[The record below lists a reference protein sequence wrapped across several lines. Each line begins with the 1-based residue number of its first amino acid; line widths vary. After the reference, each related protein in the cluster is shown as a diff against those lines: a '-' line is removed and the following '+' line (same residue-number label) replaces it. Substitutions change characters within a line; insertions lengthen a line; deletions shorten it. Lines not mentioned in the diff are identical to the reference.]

1 MAWSEGVPAEA
12 GQRQHAAVLE
22 AVLRSC
28 HSRPMQNIVN
38 KIVQSPVARALILI
52 VLIIPIGCYLGT
64 IPVRRGILYYL
75 GVFAPS
81 VVMAIAA
88 GLWTWSWKWFWVAL
102 AICLV
107 LTAALATT
115 SWSAERAGTR

>member
-1 MAWSEGVPAEA
+1 MASSEGVPAES
-12 GQRQHAAVLE
+12 GAAADTVLE

-38 KIVQSPVARALILI
+38 AIVQSPVARALILI
-52 VLIIPIGCYLGT
+52 VLIIPISFYLGT

-81 VVMAIAA
+81 VVMAIAC
-88 GLWTWSWKWFWVAL
+88 GLWTWSWKWFWRVL
-102 AICLV
+102 AICVALTIATQALV
-107 LTAALATT
+107 YLF
-115 SWSAERAGTR
+115 W

>member
-1 MAWSEGVPAEA
+1 
-12 GQRQHAAVLE
+12 
-22 AVLRSC
+22 
-28 HSRPMQNIVN
+28 MQNIVN

-52 VLIIPIGCYLGT
+52 VLIIPIGFYLGT

-102 AICLV
+102 AICVV